1 MAKLVIPRYSEWH
14 DAVWSI
20 FPGVLLF
27 SFWFYFGLNAWAYFQ
42 VAQAVAR
49 AAAEA

>member
-1 MAKLVIPRYSEWH
+1 LN
-14 DAVWSI
+14 I

-27 SFWFYFGLNAWAYFQ
+27 SFWFNVGSSAWAYFQ
-42 VAQAVAR
+42 VAQAVAG